1 LAGWIANNWRPT
13 GKADLPALNL
23 NVRAI
28 DLIWQR
34 SRNKCEEEL
43 KRILGVDILN
53 PSSQDYFQCMPA
65 AKAVL
70 DRLSVQERA
79 ELDAEVARIK
89 DAGHDK
95 EAQREW
101 VLLPVDDYLQWLI
114 SM

>member
-13 GKADLPALNL
+13 GKANLPALNL

-28 DLIWQR
+28 DLNWRR
-34 SRNKCEEEL
+34 SRDKCEEEL

-53 PSSQDYFQCMPA
+53 PSSQDYFQQRMPA

-95 EAQREW
+95 EAQRE
-101 VLLPVDDYLQWLI
+101 
-114 SM
+114 